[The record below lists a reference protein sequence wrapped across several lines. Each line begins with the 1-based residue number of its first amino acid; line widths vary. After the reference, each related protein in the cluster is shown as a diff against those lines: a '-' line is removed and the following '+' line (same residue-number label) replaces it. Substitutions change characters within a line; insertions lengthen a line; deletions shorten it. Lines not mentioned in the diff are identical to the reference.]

1 MDLRFLRALVV
12 TCLIMTCVWS
22 NSAKAQ
28 GDIVKYVVEKPEG
41 VKRGEQFQISV
52 LFFVSPEWYIYA
64 PTGNN
69 AAQGMIETEVIFS
82 LPHGIKRDGKMK
94 MPEPVFKNGHEV
106 YEGDAISMSQVLHVL
121 PSSKSGV
128 YEINGKVTWQTCNSS
143 LCLPP
148 VTDEVKIIVNVK

>member
-82 LPHGIKRDGKMK
+82 LPHGIKRDGKM
-94 MPEPVFKNGHEV
+94 
-106 YEGDAISMSQVLHVL
+106 
-121 PSSKSGV
+121 
-128 YEINGKVTWQTCNSS
+128 
-143 LCLPP
+143 
-148 VTDEVKIIVNVK
+148 